1 MNKMIDLGAFV
12 ISAGGLLSRGMH
24 PACSF
29 AISNTPCGR
38 SRPQLF
44 QRSGISMQADKDT
57 HPTTSRRRL
66 LLSALISTAALFSGV
81 DQCALARESASIFA
95 LQPTS
100 DSARPFLVIAT
111 QEKEILDELAKKD
124 VVFLGEHHNKAEDH
138 ALQAS

>member
-1 MNKMIDLGAFV
+1 MQ
-12 ISAGGLLSRGMH
+12 

-44 QRSGISMQADKDT
+44 QRSVISMQADKDT
-57 HPTTSRRRL
+57 HVRATSRRRL
-66 LLSALISTAALFSGV
+66 LLSALISTAALFSVV
-81 DQCALARESASIFA
+81 DQSALAGESASIFA

-111 QEKEILDELAKKD
+111 QEKKILDELAKKD

-138 ALQAS
+138 DLQAS

>member
-1 MNKMIDLGAFV
+1 MTKMIDLGAFV

-29 AISNTPCGR
+29 AISNTHCGR

-44 QRSGISMQADKDT
+44 QQPGVSMQADKDT
-57 HPTTSRRRL
+57 HSNTWRRKL
-66 LLSALISTAALFSGV
+66 LLSALISTALFSGV

-111 QEKEILDELAKKD
+111 QEKKILDELAKKD

-138 ALQAS
+138 DLQAS

>member
-1 MNKMIDLGAFV
+1 
-12 ISAGGLLSRGMH
+12 MH

-57 HPTTSRRRL
+57 HVRATSRRRL
-66 LLSALISTAALFSGV
+66 LLSSLISTAALFSVV
-81 DQCALARESASIFA
+81 DQSALAGESASIFA

-111 QEKEILDELAKKD
+111 QEKKILDELAEKD
-124 VVFLGEHHNKAEDH
+124 VVFLGEHHNKAADH
-138 ALQAS
+138 DLQAS